1 MYYFWWLHSPHLF
14 LAVPLQEEKASA
26 MAVNRYCLCECGKW
40 FIVCTA
46 LKPHCLRSN
55 ICIMSGVCSG
65 MCGCLRHS
73 DVARLARK
81 LTGTSIGLVLG
92 GGGARGISQI
102 GTLRAFEEAGQYMC
116 VCVCVCVHACVHV
129 RVHVCACVCEHH
141 KYFCTHSCRH
151 SNRHGGRDQHWSV
164 DWCTVL

>member
-1 MYYFWWLHSPHLF
+1 MYYFWWLHSPHLS

-46 LKPHCLRSN
+46 LRPHCLRSN

-73 DVARLARK
+73 DIARLARK

-102 GTLRAFEEAGQYMC
+102 GTLRAFEEAGKYMC
-116 VCVCVCVHACVHV
+116 VCVCACVSVRVCV
-129 RVHVCACVCEHH
+129 
-141 KYFCTHSCRH
+141 
-151 SNRHGGRDQHWSV
+151 
-164 DWCTVL
+164 